1 MAPPYGLSVGIFKF
15 MMSLTIPRE
24 FTATPLLSLLSIS
37 EIGAS
42 SSAAIELSA
51 LLKGKRRACCCMMRV
66 FFNGNQ
72 VLEQS
77 VNSQILAEVSQCAE
91 AIKGT
96 KRMDGR
102 WKASLTYITNPS
114 FEGDQY
120 QLGDFQLRVG
130 KVVPGHQETLRGIVM
145 EVGYFP
151 TCSMEK
157 SQQIMDDFTGIW
169 QETLPKR
176 SLLGQYVYTE
186 PNFSELGLVD
196 DFTPQDTAVQYA
208 VFMAD
213 QMAAAQSVIH

>member
-1 MAPPYGLSVGIFKF
+1 METKSWNSLSTAKSLQKSPNAQRPLRVPKGWMDAGRPVSPILQTHPLRSDSGLSNA
-15 MMSLTIPRE
+15 MRLHWYD
-24 FTATPLLSLLSIS
+24 TARP
-37 EIGAS
+37 A
-42 SSAAIELSA
+42 
-51 LLKGKRRACCCMMRV
+51 K
-66 FFNGNQ
+66 Q
-72 VLEQS
+72 
-77 VNSQILAEVSQCAE
+77 
-91 AIKGT
+91 
-96 KRMDGR
+96 
-102 WKASLTYITNPS
+102 
-114 FEGDQY
+114 GDQY

-176 SLLGQYVYTE
+176 SLLGQYVCTE